1 VNEIGWLL
9 AAFGAHRLWLA
20 GFDRYVRGHALR
32 DERSIS
38 YDPILGFREKL
49 GEPVV
54 LVDRSFERTMFFF
67 EGFRTQ
73 MAANFHR
80 PWFETLH
87 AEHRV
92 NVIAPVLG
100 LQSAP
105 FALRNLPWDPR
116 QDLRT
121 ALQVYDAHV
130 SLLPKGHRVVV
141 ASACFGV
148 LPALAIAARRRPD
161 AVVLFT
167 PVTTDFGPS
176 ATMPRWIRA
185 LLGSPLTPQ
194 IVPYYF
200 RRKGLGGWDI
210 VDPARREQA
219 IRDFP
224 TNKDWNLG
232 QYFVLRRTLDWM
244 EREIAPAVTGHDI
257 FVATGEQ
264 DAFLPPAKVAE
275 FADRLRRSGNRVEF
289 LPVPG
294 SGHMVLLDQGSEPL
308 KARVL
313 RALDGAPSAP
323 AGER

>member
-9 AAFGAHRLWLA
+9 AALGAHRLWLA
-20 GFDRYVRGHALR
+20 GFDRYVRGHVVR
-32 DERSIS
+32 DEKTIP

-54 LVDRSFERTMFFF
+54 LVDPAFERTLFFF

-80 PWFETLH
+80 PWFESLH
-87 AEHRV
+87 AEQRV

-100 LQSAP
+100 LQSSP
-105 FALRNLPWDPR
+105 FALRNVEWDPR

-130 SLLPKGHRVVV
+130 ALLPKRHRVVV

-148 LPALAIAARRRPD
+148 LPALAIAARRRPH
-161 AVVLFT
+161 ALVLFT
-167 PVTTDFGPS
+167 PVTTAFGPS
-176 ATMPRWIRA
+176 RTMPRWIRT

-194 IVPYYF
+194 LVPYYF

-210 VDPARREQA
+210 VDPVRRAQA
-219 IRDFP
+219 VRDFP
-224 TNKDWNLG
+224 TNKDWNLF
-232 QYFVLRRTLDWM
+232 QYFVMRRALDWM

-257 FVATGEQ
+257 FVATGEK
-264 DAFLPPAKVAE
+264 DAFLPPEKVAE
-275 FADRLRRSGNRVEF
+275 FADRLRRNGNRVEF
-289 LPVPG
+289 ATVPE
-294 SGHMVLLDQGSEPL
+294 SGHMVLLDQGAEPL

-313 RALDGAPSAP
+313 RALDGEGAAAPGAH
-323 AGER
+323 

>member
-9 AAFGAHRLWLA
+9 ALVGAHRLWLA
-20 GFDRYVRGHALR
+20 GFDRFVRSHVQR
-32 DERSIS
+32 DETAIA
-38 YDPILGFREKL
+38 YDPLLGFREKL

-54 LVDRSFERTMFFF
+54 LVDRSFERTLFFF

-73 MAANFHR
+73 MASNFHR
-80 PWFETLH
+80 PWFDALH
-87 AEHRV
+87 AQHRV

-105 FALRNLPWDPR
+105 FALRNLEWDPR

-121 ALQVYDAHV
+121 ALQVYDAHTA
-130 SLLPKGHRVVV
+130 LLPKDHRVVV

-148 LPALAIAARRRPD
+148 LPALAIAARRRPHGL
-161 AVVLFT
+161 VLFT

-185 LLGSPLTPQ
+185 LLASPLTPQ

-210 VDPARREQA
+210 VDPARRAQA

-224 TNKDWNLG
+224 TNKDWNLF
-232 QYFVLRRTLDWM
+232 QYFVMRKALDWM
-244 EREIAPAVTGHDI
+244 EREIAPAIADQDV
-257 FVATGEQ
+257 FVATGAK
-264 DAFLPPAKVAE
+264 DAFLPPDKVAE
-275 FADRLRRSGNRVEF
+275 FAERLRRNGNRVDF
-289 LPVPG
+289 RTMPDA
-294 SGHMVLLDQGSEPL
+294 GHMVLLDRGAEELQ
-308 KARVL
+308 ARVL
-313 RALDGAPSAP
+313 RTLEGARAHE
-323 AGER
+323 AGAR